1 MEGFKEKI
9 KVIVNRV
16 GLEAGQI
23 SLKKAQETIAREI
36 FWQIP
41 NDYRAMSEVRNN
53 GTPLGEVAPRAGI
66 TQAISALAD
75 SLSGIER
82 DPSDIAGALP
92 QANRWLSFWP
102 TKSKAKT
109 K

>member
-23 SLKKAQETIAREI
+23 SLKKAQETIGREI

-41 NDYRAMSEVRNN
+41 NDYRVMSEVRNN
-53 GTPLGEVAPRAGI
+53 GTPLAEVAPRAGI
-66 TQAISALAD
+66 TQSIAGLAD
-75 SLSGIER
+75 ALSGINNDSTDESGVAV
-82 DPSDIAGALP
+82 PAAS
-92 QANRWLSFWP
+92 RWLSFWP
-102 TKSKAKT
+102 AKSKT